1 LSEILTITN
10 RRLGDGAFESSSH
23 SGIDTF
29 ALSPAS
35 VTDTL
40 EALVLVTLEG
50 LGSLLDD
57 LSSLVHGKQLCHCKL
72 RGLSERRDKHSILIG
87 VVLLSVA
94 VSRAFILLH
103 FSTASSS

>member
-1 LSEILTITN
+1 MSEILTITN

-57 LSSLVHGKQLCHCKL
+57 LSLVHGNQLCHCKL
-72 RGLSERRDKHSILIG
+72 LTSYRCKVNKARIRCE
-87 VVLLSVA
+87 V
-94 VSRAFILLH
+94 
-103 FSTASSS
+103 